1 MNDFL
6 SKLKLWKIIS
16 WQIIEKIPTR
26 YSKIVEFVD
35 QPFQYNLIT
44 ETFGYLT
51 LVGSIWSNIVI
62 SDGDGP
68 ADYKHWKKFLLVT
81 QIRSLWG
88 AIDWV
93 MIELK
98 SEDKEG
104 SEGEYDREWKNFYIL
119 SGNRIGKKNSCQNFT
134 LLPLC
139 AHVSFVVISNVG
151 A

>member
-1 MNDFL
+1 M
-6 SKLKLWKIIS
+6 S

-68 ADYKHWKKFLLVT
+68 ADYKH
-81 QIRSLWG
+81 
-88 AIDWV
+88 
-93 MIELK
+93 
-98 SEDKEG
+98 
-104 SEGEYDREWKNFYIL
+104 
-119 SGNRIGKKNSCQNFT
+119 
-134 LLPLC
+134 
-139 AHVSFVVISNVG
+139 
-151 A
+151 